1 MTMIA
6 KYNQT
11 DRIAIFGSVISRK
24 NMDKLEFYKLIGK
37 HLNSEISDDT
47 DISELPEYSS
57 ITIFSLI
64 EELATHGVK
73 VEVGDILDADTVL
86 ELYEN
91 IF

>member
-1 MTMIA
+1 M
-6 KYNQT
+6 YT
-11 DRIAIFGSVISRK
+11 D
-24 NMDKLEFYKLIGK
+24 
-37 HLNSEISDDT
+37 
-47 DISELPEYSS
+47 YSS

>member
-1 MTMIA
+1 
-6 KYNQT
+6 
-11 DRIAIFGSVISRK
+11 
-24 NMDKLEFYKLIGK
+24 MDKVEFYKLIGK

-86 ELYEN
+86 ELYES
-91 IF
+91 IFS

>member
-1 MTMIA
+1 
-6 KYNQT
+6 
-11 DRIAIFGSVISRK
+11 
-24 NMDKLEFYKLIGK
+24 MDKVEFYKLIGK

-47 DISELPEYSS
+47 DISELPDYSC